1 MLKTLCGNTHT
12 PPSLWYDFPSH
23 QIHASIITLSIKQL
37 FTVLLW
43 LWGCSA
49 HFLEQNMFPTI
60 YILGPYPT
68 KKITTAYEKES
79 KGPAWT
85 IQ

>member
-1 MLKTLCGNTHT
+1 MFKTLCVNTHT

-37 FTVLLW
+37 FTVLLC

-49 HFLEQNMFPTI
+49 HFLEQNMFLTI
-60 YILGPYPT
+60 YILGAYPT
-68 KKITTAYEKES
+68 KKITTAYKKES